1 MVNIKVIHHS
11 LLSILKT
18 FNIYQMIALYFLK
31 LSRTTI
37 RQNVLALNWLNCN
50 HSPTACNNK
59 PADVIFMVDK
69 SSSLGSVANFDK
81 ELSFIARFVDGFNI
95 GQGPRDVRVG
105 VISFS
110 TDAQLEFGLSSYD
123 DKSSLLNALLNI
135 DFSLGN
141 TYTHKAFE
149 VLLNQGFST
158 STRPSTV
165 PSVGKVRI
173 INWKFWDLMS
183 MSV

>member
-1 MVNIKVIHHS
+1 
-11 LLSILKT
+11 
-18 FNIYQMIALYFLK
+18 
-31 LSRTTI
+31 
-37 RQNVLALNWLNCN
+37 
-50 HSPTACNNK
+50 
-59 PADVIFMVDK
+59 MVDK

-110 TDAQLEFGLSSYD
+110 TDARLEFGLSSYN

-165 PSVGKVRI
+165 PRVGKS
-173 INWKFWDLMS
+173 DLLHVVGIS
-183 MSV
+183 EIPCISPISDYLLITLE

>member
-1 MVNIKVIHHS
+1 
-11 LLSILKT
+11 
-18 FNIYQMIALYFLK
+18 
-31 LSRTTI
+31 
-37 RQNVLALNWLNCN
+37 
-50 HSPTACNNK
+50 
-59 PADVIFMVDK
+59 MVDK

-110 TDAQLEFGLSSYD
+110 TDARLEFGLSSYN

-165 PSVGKVRI
+165 PRVGKSDLLHVVGI
-173 INWKFWDLMS
+173 SEIPCISPVSDDLYKNSWIFPYLENNSQLFCLLNIQKFVIFRPTYM
-183 MSV
+183 